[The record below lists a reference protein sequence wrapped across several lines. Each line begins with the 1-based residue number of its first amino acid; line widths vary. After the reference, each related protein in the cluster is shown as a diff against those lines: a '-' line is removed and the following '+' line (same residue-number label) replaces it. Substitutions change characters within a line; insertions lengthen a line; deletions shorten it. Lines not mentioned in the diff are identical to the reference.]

1 LPFRRLCRQFG
12 ADITIGEMAM
22 CNSLSKGLVNEWA
35 LMRRHPSETFF
46 GVQIAGSH
54 PDQVARACEIINKTC
69 DVDFVDLN
77 IGCPI
82 SQLTDKGMGSAFMM
96 QKRSKN
102 LEPIL
107 RSMRTMIDAP
117 VTIKMRMGWSA
128 DEMTATTL
136 MPIAARCG
144 FSAVTIHGRTR
155 QQRYTKQADW
165 SFLRNAATFAKEK
178 LNGLPLIANG
188 DVYSFED
195 YEELV
200 NPESD
205 VATCMIARGALV
217 KPWLFTEIKERRH
230 WDISASERLDMLR
243 DYVSF
248 GYEHFGADSRG
259 VENTRRYL
267 LEMLSFLHRYVPV
280 GLLERPRVNIQQKN
294 PPFYARSDLEQ
305 LLSSSNVA
313 DWIRITE
320 MLIGP
325 VPEGFKFTP
334 KHKSSTQSE
343 ETA

>member
-1 LPFRRLCRQFG
+1 
-12 ADITIGEMAM
+12 
-22 CNSLSKGLVNEWA
+22 
-35 LMRRHPSETFF
+35 
-46 GVQIAGSH
+46 
-54 PDQVARACEIINKTC
+54 
-69 DVDFVDLN
+69 
-77 IGCPI
+77 
-82 SQLTDKGMGSAFMM
+82 MM

-107 RSMRTMIDAP
+107 RTMRTILDPLCP
-117 VTIKMRMGWSA
+117 VTLKMRMGWSS
-128 DEMTATTL
+128 DELTAMTL
-136 MPIAARCG
+136 LPIAARSG
-144 FSAVTIHGRTR
+144 VAAVTIHGRTR

-165 SFLRNAATFAKEK
+165 SFIKKAATFAKDK
-178 LNGLPLIANG
+178 LNNLPLIANG

-200 NPESD
+200 NAQSD
-205 VATCMIARGALV
+205 VATCMIGRGALV

-230 WDISASERLDMLR
+230 WDISASERLDLMR
-243 DYVSF
+243 DYVSY
-248 GYEHFGADSRG
+248 GLEHFGSDARG
-259 VENTRRYL
+259 VESTRRFL
-267 LEMLSFLHRYVPV
+267 LEFCSFAHRYVPV

-313 DWIRITE
+313 DWIRISE

-343 ETA
+343 EV